1 MLIRVK
7 PMLKF
12 TPARKNLPIFDS
24 MKKSKL
30 QLTVLIVTLACLVSL
45 VGIQINWILKAA
57 KMQEAQFTHSVNMAM
72 SRIIENLAEDKAMC
86 KEVTNCMREGNASSC
101 YIMMKNREEWAN
113 IGSIIKKDLKYYG
126 ITLDFEFDIIDSKLD
141 QNTESVKSV
150 YFSDDMADALEQTG
164 YELRIKFPEKRDFII
179 AQIGYIFIISIVLL
193 ALVTLSFIMIFGFFK
208 KERRLTENIVDFVN
222 NMTHEFKTPLTNI
235 ALANSMISKSET
247 VEQNK
252 KLSFYSHIIKTEHD
266 KLKQRV
272 EELLKTSF
280 SETGA
285 PPFNEYIDVSLAI
298 ENVIEAYSV
307 QISEKS
313 GKVTFKKEG
322 SDFNI
327 RGNIDLFHIALG
339 NIIDNS
345 IKYCKSS
352 PEIYISLTAK
362 NKTVEVIISDNGI
375 GIVKNQ
381 QTQIFEK
388 YYRITTGDV
397 HDNNGFGLGLYH
409 VKNIV
414 TKMRGSINVSG
425 SKGKGSKFSLEFPV
439 AE

>member
-1 MLIRVK
+1 
-7 PMLKF
+7 
-12 TPARKNLPIFDS
+12 
-24 MKKSKL
+24 MKKSKV
-30 QLTVLIVTLACLVSL
+30 QLAILIVTLACLVSL

-57 KMQEAQFTHSVNMAM
+57 KMQEAQFSHSVNMAM
-72 SRIIENLAEDKAMC
+72 SRIIENMAMDKAMC
-86 KEVTNCMREGNASSC
+86 MEVTNCMREGKASSC
-101 YIMMKNREEWAN
+101 YLMMKNREEWTN
-113 IGSIIKKDLKYYG
+113 IGSIIRKDLRYYG
-126 ITLDFEFDIIDSKLD
+126 INLDFEFDIIDSKLD
-141 QNTESVKSV
+141 ENNKSVKSV

-164 YELRIKFPEKRDFII
+164 YELRIKFPEKRDFIL

-193 ALVTLSFIMIFGFFK
+193 TLVTLSFIMIFGFFK
-208 KERRLTENIVDFVN
+208 KERRLTTSIVDFVN

-235 ALANSMISKSET
+235 SLANSMISKSET

-252 KLSFYSHIIKTEHD
+252 KLSFYSQVIKTEHD

-280 SETGA
+280 SETGS
-285 PPFNEYIDVSLAI
+285 PLFNEVIDVNLAL
-298 ENVIEAYSV
+298 ENVIETYSV
-307 QISEKS
+307 QISEKG
-313 GKVTFKKEG
+313 GKVSFIKVG

-327 RGNIDLFHIALG
+327 KGNTDLFHIALG
-339 NIIDNS
+339 NIVDNS

-352 PEIYISLTAK
+352 PEIDICLTSK
-362 NKTVEVIISDNGI
+362 NRRVEVVISDNGI
-375 GIVKNQ
+375 GIAKNQ
-381 QTQIFEK
+381 QMQIFEK

-414 TKMRGSINVSG
+414 DRMGGKIKVSG
-425 SKGKGSKFSLEFPV
+425 SIGKGSRFTLEFPH

>member
-1 MLIRVK
+1 
-7 PMLKF
+7 
-12 TPARKNLPIFDS
+12 

-57 KMQEAQFTHSVNMAM
+57 KMQEAQFSHSVNMAM

-86 KEVTNCMREGNASSC
+86 KEVTNCMREGNAGSC
-101 YIMMKNREEWAN
+101 YFMMKNREEWAN

-141 QNTESVKSV
+141 QNTESIKSV

-285 PPFNEYIDVSLAI
+285 PPLNEVIDVSQAI
-298 ENVIEAYSV
+298 ENVIETYSV
-307 QISEKS
+307 QINEKG
-313 GKVTFKKEG
+313 GKITFNKEG
-322 SDFNI
+322 RDFNI
-327 RGNIDLFHIALG
+327 KGNIDLFHIVLG
-339 NIIDNS
+339 NIVDNS

-352 PEIYISLTAK
+352 PEIDIYLTAK
-362 NKTVEVIISDNGI
+362 NKKVEVEISDNGI
-375 GIVKNQ
+375 GIAKNQ
-381 QTQIFEK
+381 QTQIFGK
-388 YYRITTGDV
+388 YYRITSGDV

-414 TKMRGSINVSG
+414 TKMRGSIKVYG
-425 SKGKGSKFSLEFPV
+425 SKGKGSKFSLEFPI